1 MKGIKFSA
9 IDFLVGSV
17 DHNIQYGAP
26 LNVYQKYLPV
36 ATKSIETYEAIA
48 RVASEK
54 EVLQHGVAKKLRLA
68 QLMMDQ
74 GNYELSLDYIKEG
87 LELSPQ
93 DAKLLELRKQVES
106 KLGKK

>member
-1 MKGIKFSA
+1 
-9 IDFLVGSV
+9 V
-17 DHNIQYGAP
+17 DHNIQFSAP
-26 LNVYQKYLPV
+26 ASSYQKYIPLI
-36 ATKSIETYEAIA
+36 TKSMETYEPVA
-48 RVASEK
+48 RTASDK

-93 DAKLLELRKQVES
+93 DAKLLELKKQVES
-106 KLGKK
+106 KLVKR